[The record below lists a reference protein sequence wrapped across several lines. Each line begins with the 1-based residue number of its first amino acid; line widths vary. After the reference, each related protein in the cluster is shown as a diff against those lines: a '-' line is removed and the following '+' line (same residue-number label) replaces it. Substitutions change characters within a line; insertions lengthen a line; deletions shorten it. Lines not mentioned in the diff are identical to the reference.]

1 MQNPQMLARL
11 GLFDTTASTAIFIL
25 CMLVSA
31 GILLFYAKRHP
42 HPKFRPK
49 PGEILLVGMIFFGVS
64 IVLTTMTRGL
74 FDQEL
79 LDEAGKKAKTKKQMG
94 TAPKRGGG
102 NKDDGPGTQT
112 PDGGSGEDIFEEE
125 PPPFV
130 PEEE

>member
-1 MQNPQMLARL
+1 MQAPQTLARL

-31 GILLFYAKRHP
+31 GVLLFYAKRHP

-49 PGEILLVGMIFFGVS
+49 PGELLLVAMLFFGVS

-74 FDQEL
+74 FDQEHL
-79 LDEAGKKAKTKKQMG
+79 EEASKKAKASRQVG
-94 TAPKRGGG
+94 VAPKPKAGGG
-102 NKDDGPGTQT
+102 GADDGTGQQQPA
-112 PDGGSGEDIFEEE
+112 GGENIFEEE

>member
-1 MQNPQMLARL
+1 MQTPPTLARL

-25 CMLVSA
+25 CMLVSG

-49 PGEILLVGMIFFGVS
+49 PGELLLVGMIFFGIS
-64 IVLTTMTRGL
+64 IVMTTMTRGL

-79 LDEAGKKAKTKKQMG
+79 LDEATKKANSTKQRG
-94 TAPKRGGG
+94 AAPKRGM
-102 NKDDGPGTQT
+102 
-112 PDGGSGEDIFEEE
+112 GGSLESKQENQNTGGGAEDIFEEE

>member
-1 MQNPQMLARL
+1 MQAPPILARL

-49 PGEILLVGMIFFGVS
+49 PGELLFVGMIFFGIS
-64 IVLTTMTRGL
+64 IVMTTMTRGL

-79 LDEAGKKAKTKKQMG
+79 LDEATKKAKASKPRG
-94 TAPKRGGG
+94 TAPSRGGGG
-102 NKDDGPGTQT
+102 NKGDETGAQDT
-112 PDGGSGEDIFEEE
+112 GGGGENIFEEE
-125 PPPFV
+125 TPPFV